1 MTIQTLTIEQA
12 QAAVNSGINLVLVYD
27 YKRNVAVFIHESDTE
42 EYKKNTSNYSVTYL
56 HTKHDAYFNHMQT
69 DKSLTVQGYLSKA
82 FDNLTYAE
90 VPNETKAFDP
100 EEWDKNKSI
109 DKKKTGYG
117 AKNHDPA
124 FFAKGTLVSQ
134 GGLLLNNKAKVF
146 EVKSVIKTGPD
157 DYLIETTLPAYL
169 VYKHINSSEDGEMY
183 TFNVTLVDKIIK
195 RGEGKV
201 TYKKEYQLTNHQ
213 KHPFEVVGKNW
224 VCVYRLSTLVESLVH
239 RFDVPVGA
247 LFDCEQFS
255 QLLAKQTFVKYKTFS
270 YFNKTTNF
278 YDSYTVDK
286 KRTLKFM
293 KANFNRFLVSAK
305 KEQELIDERNN
316 QSDDLLYPC
325 DEYEFI

>member
-12 QAAVNSGINLVLVYD
+12 QAAVNSGINLVLVHD

-90 VPNETKAFDP
+90 VPNETKPFDT
-100 EEWDKNKSI
+100 EEWDKKKST

-117 AKNHDPA
+117 AKNHDPV
-124 FFAKGTLVSQ
+124 FFAKGTLVSY
-134 GGLLLNNKAKVF
+134 GGLSFNNKGKVF
-146 EVKSVIKTGPD
+146 EVKSVIKTGPN

-169 VYKHINSSEDGEMY
+169 VYEHSNSPEDGEMY
-183 TFNVTLVDKIIK
+183 EFNMTHVDKIIK
-195 RGEGKV
+195 RGEAKV
-201 TYKKEYQLTNHQ
+201 FVKKPYELTTSQ
-213 KHPFEVVGKNW
+213 KHPFCTMGKNW
-224 VCVYRLSTLVESLVH
+224 VNVYKLVCLVETLVYR
-239 RFDVPVGA
+239 FKVPDGA
-247 LFDCEQFS
+247 CFDCEQFAK
-255 QLLAKQTFVKYKTFS
+255 LLGKQSFVKSKL
-270 YFNKTTNF
+270 NIF

-305 KEQELIDERNN
+305 KEQERV
-316 QSDDLLYPC
+316 DDLDNSFYPC
-325 DEYEFI
+325 DEHEFI